1 MNNDWIIWNG
11 GDCPVAPD
19 TIVQTQFRS
28 ETRYA
33 AEKSFEYRAGI
44 FGWSHSGCDNDIIAY
59 RAVPDP
65 LWTEI
70 TGFVDDDGECV
81 FGQMEYL
88 YDRPKYLED
97 THRIRIPV
105 KLIDGKR
112 VIDDSRQPVMEKL

>member
-11 GDCPVAPD
+11 GECPVSPD
-19 TIVQTQFRS
+19 TKVQPQFRYQS
-28 ETRYA
+28 RPYAEENRETP
-33 AEKSFEYRAGI
+33 AGYLT
-44 FGWSHSGCDNDIIAY
+44 WEHTHRHYDIIAY
-59 RAVPDP
+59 RVVTEP
-65 LWTEI
+65 LWTEL
-70 TGFVDDDGECV
+70 TGSVDDDGECV
-81 FGQMEYL
+81 FGQMDYL

>member
-11 GDCPVAPD
+11 GDCPVSPD
-19 TIVQTQFRS
+19 TMVQVQFRCDTRVGA
-28 ETRYA
+28 ETRSENKA
-33 AEKSFEYRAGI
+33 KTWDWRADGRTL
-44 FGWSHSGCDNDIIAY
+44 DIIAY
-59 RAVPDP
+59 RVVTDP
-65 LWTEI
+65 LWVEI
-70 TGFVDDDGECV
+70 TGSVDDDGECV

>member
-11 GDCPVAPD
+11 GDCPVSPD
-19 TIVQTQFRS
+19 TIVLVQWADEDRL
-28 ETRYA
+28 E
-33 AEKSFEYRAGI
+33 AEECEERPANAVRWA
-44 FGWSHSGCDNDIIAY
+44 WSSRNNIIAY
-59 RAVPDP
+59 RVVTEP
-65 LWTEI
+65 LWAEL
-70 TGFVDDDGECV
+70 TGSVDDDGECV
-81 FGQMEYL
+81 FGQMDYL